1 MTNLTKAQFAVI
13 EQELCRRVNLPY
25 PPPAGKP
32 YNVSTDATW
41 TEAEEAEFKKW
52 LVKYLQKLPEL
63 KRMRKASIE
72 NWAGWI
78 VFDLGWKI
86 SERESCQK

>member
-1 MTNLTKAQFAVI
+1 MNLTKAQLAKI
-13 EQELCRRVNLPY
+13 EKELCRRVGLPY
-25 PPPAGKP
+25 PSPAGKP
-32 YNVSTDATW
+32 YDVSKDATW
-41 TEAEEAEFKKW
+41 TEAEEAEFKVW
-52 LVKYLQKLPEL
+52 LVKYLRTIPRL

-86 SERESCQK
+86 SERE

>member
-25 PPPAGKP
+25 PPPNGP
-32 YNVSTDATW
+32 YEVTKDATW

-72 NWAGWI
+72 NLAGWI

-86 SERESCQK
+86 SERE